1 LQCNNYL
8 CCNAQIEEIDMN
20 RTSTFL
26 NEMFGALGS
35 AIAVASATEQG
46 RQPRA
51 HDLRRLGINPE
62 QYRGIRRI

>member
-1 LQCNNYL
+1 
-8 CCNAQIEEIDMN
+8 MN